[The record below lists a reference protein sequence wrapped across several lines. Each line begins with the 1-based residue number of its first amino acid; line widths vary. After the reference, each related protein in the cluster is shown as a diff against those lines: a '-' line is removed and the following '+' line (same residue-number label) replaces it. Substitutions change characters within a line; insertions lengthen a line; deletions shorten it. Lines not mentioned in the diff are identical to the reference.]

1 MISSVPQDLKKYIL
15 FNLMNRPGVGG
26 RKEKSYFSLFTLS
39 LSFRPYLLLSLL
51 LGSIGF
57 MLIAIASYDI
67 VKQQWS
73 SLLTTIKMAGIRKG
87 K

>member
-26 RKEKSYFSLFTLS
+26 RKEKSYFSLFIIS
-39 LSFRPYLLLSLL
+39 LSFRPYLLLYLL
-51 LGSIGF
+51 LDSIGF

-67 VKQQWS
+67 VKQQWY
-73 SLLTTIKMAGIRKG
+73 SLLATVKMAGIRKG